1 MDHGTYPWC
10 GFRRLKMKHIKYYN
24 GVPMKLSTP
33 KGRVRT
39 LQLKD
44 GHQPRRA
51 CISTVQ
57 VGMIEFHSE
66 HQAKRFIKALGK

>member
-1 MDHGTYPWC
+1 M
-10 GFRRLKMKHIKYYN
+10 IKTKYFN
-24 GVPMKLSTP
+24 GVPMKISTP

-66 HQAKRFIKALGK
+66 HQGKRFIKMLGEKNETSSQL